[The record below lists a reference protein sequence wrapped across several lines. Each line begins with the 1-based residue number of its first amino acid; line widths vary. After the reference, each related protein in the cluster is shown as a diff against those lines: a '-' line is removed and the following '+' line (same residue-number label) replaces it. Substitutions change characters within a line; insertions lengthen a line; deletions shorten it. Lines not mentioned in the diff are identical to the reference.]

1 MEMNSNLAPVAERSN
16 TFRADI
22 QGLRAIA
29 IVLVIAL
36 HMNLSGF
43 SAGYIGVDIFLVVSG
58 YVITLSIQ
66 KKPAKRVFQNLAE
79 FWRSRFVRIFPAAA
93 LVIAVTV
100 LASYFLSGQ
109 AFNDDLLDDARWAT
123 LYATNF
129 QLINSGANYFI
140 AGLDQSLLTH
150 YWALAVEQQ
159 FYLVYPVLV
168 FAITW
173 LSSERRRA
181 FVLRALLVVV
191 IVVSSYWSITQ
202 TMVDPVSSYFS
213 PLTRFWE
220 LAVGG
225 LLATIATTERFR
237 HIGYV
242 GLVILFGSMFV
253 LNSQSTYP
261 GYLAWLPVIGTGLLL
276 WAPLKPLGIAPLRYI
291 GDISYSLY
299 LWHFIWLVLPLQIE
313 NPLTEPGYSWL
324 FLLGAISCAV
334 LTYHFF
340 ERPIHRALSLRNDS
354 LSALTVG
361 LISLASAWLVIAS
374 VENLWLR
381 SIL

>member
-1 MEMNSNLAPVAERSN
+1 MSGNLVPVTKRSS

-36 HMNLSGF
+36 HMDLQGF

-66 KKPAKRVFQNLAE
+66 KKPAKQVFRNLAE
-79 FWRSRFVRIFPAAA
+79 FWRSRFIRIFPAAA
-93 LVIAVTV
+93 LVIGVTV
-100 LASYFLSGQ
+100 LASYFLSGK

-129 QLINSGANYFI
+129 QLITTGANYFI
-140 AGLDQSLLTH
+140 EGLDQSLLTH

-168 FAITW
+168 FGLTW
-173 LSSERRRA
+173 LSSEKHRVIA
-181 FVLRALLVVV
+181 LRILLVLV
-191 IVVSSYWSITQ
+191 IICSSYWSITQ
-202 TMVDPVSSYFS
+202 SIIDPVASYFS

-220 LAVGG
+220 LALGG
-225 LLATIATTERFR
+225 LLATFGTTTRFKYA
-237 HIGYV
+237 GYLCLGV
-242 GLVILFGSMFV
+242 LVASMF
-253 LNSQSTYP
+253 LLDSQSIYP
-261 GYLAWLPVIGTGLLL
+261 GYLAWLPAIGTALLL
-276 WAPLKPLGIAPLRYI
+276 WAPLKPLGIAPLRYL

-299 LWHFIWLVLPLQIE
+299 LWHFLWLVLPTQIE
-313 NPLTEPGYSWL
+313 NPITDPAFSWL
-324 FLLGAISCAV
+324 FLLGALACAV

-340 ERPIHRALSLRNDS
+340 ERPIHKSVSLRNDS
-354 LSALTVG
+354 YSALTVG
-361 LISLASAWLVIAS
+361 VISLASAWLVIAL